1 MKVVILAAGFGTRVS
16 HLTGG
21 RPKALMPYLGVTLL
35 DALVQAL
42 PENTAITLVS
52 NAKYLDLFHEWAR
65 MTGRQLRILNNGIT
79 DPGERKGALFDLA
92 LGLDAAGRDEPVVVF
107 GSDSLFQFDLSLF
120 FDAFHA
126 TASNLV
132 GVRHN
137 PDLTDQRRRGVVGL
151 SANGKIT
158 RFEEKP
164 DHPFSTIAATAL
176 YGFQPAA
183 LLQLNDYLAVSDDVD
198 SPGHFVSHLV
208 SKMDVRGWFLPG
220 ELIDYGHASVLAKQ
234 LDQ

>member
-21 RPKALMPYLGVTLL
+21 RPKALMPYLGATIL

-42 PENTAITLVS
+42 PENAAITLVS
-52 NAKYLDLFHEWAR
+52 NAKYLNQFYEWAGS
-65 MTGRQLRILNNGIT
+65 TARQLRILNNGIS
-79 DPGERKGALFDLA
+79 DPRERKGALFDLA
-92 LGLDAAGRDEPVVVF
+92 LGLDAAGRDEKVVVL
-107 GSDSLFQFDLSLF
+107 GSDSLFRFELSVF
-120 FDAFHA
+120 FDAFRA
-126 TASNLV
+126 TESNLV

-137 PDLTDQRRRGVVGL
+137 PDLVDQRRRGVVAL
-151 SANGKIT
+151 SPNGKIT

-164 DHPFSTIAATAL
+164 DHPFSEIAATAL
-176 YGFQPAA
+176 YGFQPSA
-183 LLQLNDYLAVSDDVD
+183 LLQLNDYLAASDDVD

-208 SKMDVRGWFLPG
+208 SKMEVYGWFLPG

-234 LDQ
+234 LDH

>member
-21 RPKALMPYLGVTLL
+21 RPKALMPYLGVTIL

-42 PENTAITLVS
+42 PENAAITLVS
-52 NAKYLDLFHEWAR
+52 NAKYLNQFYEWAGS
-65 MTGRQLRILNNGIT
+65 TARQLRILNNGIG
-79 DPGERKGALFDLA
+79 DPSERKGALFDLA
-92 LGLDAAGRDEPVVVF
+92 LGLDAAGRDEKVVVL
-107 GSDSLFQFDLSLF
+107 GSDSLFRFELSVF
-120 FDAFHA
+120 FDAFRA
-126 TASNLV
+126 TESNLV

-137 PDLTDQRRRGVVGL
+137 PDLVDQRRRGVVAL
-151 SANGKIT
+151 SPNGKIT

-164 DHPFSTIAATAL
+164 DHPFSEIAATAL
-176 YGFQPAA
+176 YGFQPSA
-183 LLQLNDYLAVSDDVD
+183 LLQLNDYLAASDDVD

-208 SKMDVRGWFLPG
+208 SKMEVYGWFLPG

-234 LDQ
+234 LDH